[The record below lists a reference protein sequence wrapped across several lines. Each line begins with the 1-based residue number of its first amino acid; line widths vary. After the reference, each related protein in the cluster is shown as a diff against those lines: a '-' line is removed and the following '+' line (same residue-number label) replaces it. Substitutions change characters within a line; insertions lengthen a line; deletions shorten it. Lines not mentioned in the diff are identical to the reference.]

1 MTRALLTTAVLILM
15 LSGVIRGEALSDD
28 RGETSHFVLRH
39 DGLVSWTFHPDVTEG
54 HVHGEECIADVDRI
68 HLEQGIVQYVREFG
82 PLSESENGTSFF
94 GASTLFSIFPIGG
107 TVWDDLRIS
116 NFVDLAS
123 DSELLDWNCGART
136 YNGHDGSDTS
146 ILSWDHQLI
155 GVPIVAALD
164 GVVVA
169 THDGE
174 PDMNTEW
181 KGQPANYVT
190 VDHGDGRICYY
201 WHMKQ
206 WSVSVSSGQQVSA
219 GQQLGLIA
227 SSGNSTGPHL
237 HFETRDSGVMV
248 EPFEGD
254 CQPEP
259 SQWVSQIGLTDETK
273 PVDFAVTTQDL
284 TAWYEKNHMR
294 WRPPYE
300 NQIPLDHD
308 RIRIWMR
315 GLNLPPESTIRFQF
329 FFPSGAADYDS
340 GEWAFGSDTAYYTSW
355 YGWWTFNL
363 TDMHKTPGTWSVV
376 ISVNGEHFLT
386 APIEVVETLDPEFNR
401 PPREIEAGFEPA
413 SPDVGDVITCRLVTH
428 GPLGDFDWDLVR
440 YQYLWRVN
448 GEVVRNEVT
457 AGRADHLP
465 RGSATPGA
473 LVTCTVTPSDG
484 KLEGDSITLSV
495 RFPGGCPDFNSDGQV
510 NGQDLGVFLAEWGE
524 CADCAADLNSDGF
537 VDGGDL
543 GAFLVAWG
551 DCA

>member
-1 MTRALLTTAVLILM
+1 LKKRGFGTAVVFLLAGV
-15 LSGVIRGEALSDD
+15 SGVGALSED
-28 RGETSHFVLRH
+28 RGDDSHFGTGH
-39 DGLVSWTFHPDVTEG
+39 EGLESWTIHSDSPEG
-54 HVHGEECIADVDRI
+54 HVHGDECIVDVDRK
-68 HLEQGIVQYVREFG
+68 HLEQGFAQYVKEFG
-82 PLSESENGTSFF
+82 PLSKSSSGMPFF
-94 GASTLFSIFPIGG
+94 GASTLFPIFPVGA

-123 DSELLDWNCGART
+123 DPELLDWNCGTRT
-136 YNGHDGSDTS
+136 YDGHDGSDTS

-206 WSVSVSSGQQVSA
+206 WSVAVSPGQQVSA
-219 GQQLGLIA
+219 GEQLGLIA

-237 HFETRDSGVMV
+237 HFETRDSGVVV
-248 EPFEGD
+248 EPFEGE

-259 SQWVSQIGLTDETK
+259 SQWVNQIGLMDETI

-284 TAWYEKNHMR
+284 TAWYMKNHRR

-308 RIRIWMR
+308 RVRIWMR

-340 GEWAFGSDTAYYTSW
+340 GEWSFGSDTDYYTSW
-355 YGWWTFNL
+355 LGWWTFNL
-363 TDMHKTPGTWSVV
+363 TDMHKTSGTWSVV

-386 APIEVVETLDPEFNR
+386 APIEVVQTVDPEFNR
-401 PPREIEAGFEPA
+401 APRAINAAFEPA

-440 YQYLWRVN
+440 YRYLWRIN
-448 GEVVRNEVT
+448 GEVVRDEVS

-465 RGSATPGA
+465 RRSAPPGG
-473 LVTCTVTPSDG
+473 LVTCTVTPTDG
-484 KLEGDSITLSV
+484 KLEGGLVTISARL
-495 RFPGGCPDFNSDGQV
+495 PGGCPDLNNDGHV
-510 NGQDLGVFLAEWGE
+510 DGIDLGTVLGSWGSKGG
-524 CADCAADLNSDGF
+524 AADLDENGV
-537 VDGGDL
+537 VDGSDL
-543 GAFLVAWG
+543 TLILAAWG
-551 DCA
+551 PCS